1 MLKNSVADTDP
12 VPMQFYCKDLD
23 LDLGSGMIFFRI
35 PDLRSR
41 ILTTSQIQYRRIA

>member
-12 VPMQFYCKDLD
+12 VPMQFYCKD